1 MSLKIKDIE
10 LFVELE
16 DTDSQS
22 VVSGGKGIQ
31 QSGIQQSGIQQSGIQ
46 QSGIQQSGIQQ
57 SGIQQSGSASG
68 RNLSSS
74 TSISI

>member
-57 SGIQQSGSASG
+57 SGSASG

>member
-31 QSGIQQSGIQQSGIQ
+31 QSGIQQSG
-46 QSGIQQSGIQQ
+46 
-57 SGIQQSGSASG
+57 SASG